1 MNIENN
7 ISLNEHLKPKGES
20 KEMGNYFSY
29 KRISTKEERGLQ
41 KFNRQSKAIERYAEE
56 NEIEFIAEFEE
67 DESGKDFD
75 NRKEWQKLE
84 KLLQSGDTIVFKD
97 ISRFTRETENGYK
110 KYMELMEKGVNL
122 IFLDNKTV
130 CTEYI
135 KQLLNVAEQQN
146 LIAKISLE
154 NTIKLLLYV
163 ELDRAEQERIIL
175 INRIKNGIA
184 ASGKKQGRKEGVPI
198 KLTEELTADI
208 KEYLKDRNI
217 TMAALM
223 KKHNISRNTIMKYIA
238 IVKDNEN
245 SVR

>member
-1 MNIENN
+1 
-7 ISLNEHLKPKGES
+7 
-20 KEMGNYFSY
+20 MGNYFSY

-84 KLLQSGDTIVFKD
+84 KLLQNGDTIVFKD

-238 IVKDNEN
+238 IVKENEE

>member
-1 MNIENN
+1 
-7 ISLNEHLKPKGES
+7 
-20 KEMGNYFSY
+20 MGNYFSY

-110 KYMELMEKGVNL
+110 KYMELMENGVNL

-175 INRIKNGIA
+175 IN
-184 ASGKKQGRKEGVPI
+184 S
-198 KLTEELTADI
+198 L
-208 KEYLKDRNI
+208 I
-217 TMAALM
+217 TFVQYQ
-223 KKHNISRNTIMKYIA
+223 S
-238 IVKDNEN
+238 
-245 SVR
+245 

>member
-1 MNIENN
+1 MWND
-7 ISLNEHLKPKGES
+7 P
-20 KEMGNYFSY
+20 
-29 KRISTKEERGLQ
+29 
-41 KFNRQSKAIERYAEE
+41 
-56 NEIEFIAEFEE
+56 
-67 DESGKDFD
+67 
-75 NRKEWQKLE
+75 
-84 KLLQSGDTIVFKD
+84 
-97 ISRFTRETENGYK
+97 ENGYK

-238 IVKDNEN
+238 IVKENEE

>member
-1 MNIENN
+1 
-7 ISLNEHLKPKGES
+7 
-20 KEMGNYFSY
+20 MGNYFSY

-238 IVKDNEN
+238 IVKENEE

>member
-1 MNIENN
+1 
-7 ISLNEHLKPKGES
+7 
-20 KEMGNYFSY
+20 MGNYFSY

-238 IVKDNEN
+238 IVKDNEE

>member
-1 MNIENN
+1 
-7 ISLNEHLKPKGES
+7 
-20 KEMGNYFSY
+20 MGNYFSY

-67 DESGKDFD
+67 DESGKDFN

-84 KLLQSGDTIVFKD
+84 KLLQNGDTIVFKD

-238 IVKDNEN
+238 IVKENEE

>member
-1 MNIENN
+1 
-7 ISLNEHLKPKGES
+7 
-20 KEMGNYFSY
+20 MGNYFSY

-110 KYMELMEKGVNL
+110 KYMELMENGVNL

-238 IVKDNEN
+238 IVKENEE

>member
-1 MNIENN
+1 
-7 ISLNEHLKPKGES
+7 
-20 KEMGNYFSY
+20 MGNYFSY

-41 KFNRQSKAIERYAEE
+41 KFNRQSKAIEKYAEE
-56 NEIEFIAEFEE
+56 NQIEFIAEFEE

-84 KLLQSGDTIVFKD
+84 KLLHSGDTIVFKD

-110 KYMELMEKGVNL
+110 KYMELMENGVNL

-238 IVKDNEN
+238 IVKENEE

>member
-1 MNIENN
+1 
-7 ISLNEHLKPKGES
+7 
-20 KEMGNYFSY
+20 MGNYFSY

-208 KEYLKDRNI
+208 KEYLKDRTI

>member
-1 MNIENN
+1 
-7 ISLNEHLKPKGES
+7 
-20 KEMGNYFSY
+20 MGNYFSY

-223 KKHNISRNTIMKYIA
+223 KKHNISRNTIMKYIE
-238 IVKDNEN
+238 IVKQNEN
-245 SVR
+245 GVR

>member
-1 MNIENN
+1 
-7 ISLNEHLKPKGES
+7 
-20 KEMGNYFSY
+20 MGNYFSY

-84 KLLQSGDTIVFKD
+84 KLLQNGDTIVFKD

-198 KLTEELTADI
+198 KLREELTADI
-208 KEYLKDRNI
+208 KEYLKDRTI

-238 IVKDNEN
+238 IVKENEE

>member
-1 MNIENN
+1 
-7 ISLNEHLKPKGES
+7 
-20 KEMGNYFSY
+20 MGNYFSY